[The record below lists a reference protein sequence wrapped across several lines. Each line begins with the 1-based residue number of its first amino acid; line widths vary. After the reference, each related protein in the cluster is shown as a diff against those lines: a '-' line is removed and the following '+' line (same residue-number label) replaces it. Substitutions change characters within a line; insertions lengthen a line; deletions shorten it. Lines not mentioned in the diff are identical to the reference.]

1 MKKNVGLLLAVL
13 PLLAP
18 AFSQDDYI
26 QRPTLG
32 IFFFFNDFKT
42 AENIRASSLREV
54 LRNSEFGK
62 LREMSPGLAL
72 NYNNGITA
80 HFDFAT
86 TLTGSF
92 IDYYKPDSSSLGQDN
107 LLLEGDVSLKGK
119 LFSNRYWVSPFAQ
132 IGAGISKYRTYWG
145 AFIPAGIG
153 LQVNLF
159 DEAFFIL
166 NGQYR
171 IAVTNTVSGHFFYSL
186 GIAGNIGGRKKV
198 INRSVLP
205 DE

>member
-1 MKKNVGLLLAVL
+1 MNKNVGLLLAVL

-32 IFFFFNDFKT
+32 IYFFFNDFKT

-54 LRNSEFGK
+54 LRNSQFGK
-62 LREMSPGLAL
+62 LKEMSPGLAL
-72 NYNNGITA
+72 NYINGLSK

-92 IDYYKPDSSSLGQDN
+92 IDYNKRDGTSLGQDN
-107 LLLEGDVSLKGK
+107 MLLEGDVSLKGK

-132 IGAGISKYRTYWG
+132 IGAGISKYRAYWG

-153 LQVNLF
+153 MQINLF
-159 DEAFFIL
+159 DEAFFVF

-171 IAVTNTVSGHFFYSL
+171 VAVTNTVSNHFFYSL
-186 GIAGNIGGRKKV
+186 GIAGNIGGRRKGG
-198 INRSVLP
+198 NRSILP